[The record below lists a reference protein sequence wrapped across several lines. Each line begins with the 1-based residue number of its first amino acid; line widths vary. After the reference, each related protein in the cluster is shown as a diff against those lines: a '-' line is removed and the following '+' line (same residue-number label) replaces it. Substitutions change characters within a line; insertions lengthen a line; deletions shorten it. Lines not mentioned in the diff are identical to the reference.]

1 MKLGKDEDDCSSDEG
16 KEGFE
21 AQIPLIED
29 FVSHVIHENREV

>member
-1 MKLGKDEDDCSSDEG
+1 MKPGKDEDDSSEEG

-29 FVSHVIHENREV
+29 FVSHVIH